1 MKKIA
6 ALAFVAVVGALSAPA
21 FARFAK
27 PEDAIEYR
35 QSALFIMAQ
44 NVGRIGAMAQ
54 GRVPFDAK
62 VAAESAAT
70 AEFMSKLPW
79 SAFGDGTQKGSIP
92 TRAKPEIW
100 AEKARFEAF
109 PRSCSL
115 RQPSSTPQQRPVV
128 WTTSR
133 QQWVVWARHAKPATT
148 TSRPSC
154 SRVPLCL
161 PVRAKSMYQRW
172 PGQLPRPLTW

>member
-6 ALAFVAVVGALSAPA
+6 VLALAAVAGALCAPA
-21 FARFAK
+21 FAQFAK
-27 PEDAIEYR
+27 PEDAIKYR

-62 VAAESAAT
+62 VAADSAAT

-79 SAFGDGTQKGSIP
+79 SAFVDGSQKGSIP

-100 AEKARFEAF
+100 AEKAKFDGLAEKLQAEMAKLNAAAKTG
-109 PRSCSL
+109 SL
-115 RQPSSTPQQRPVV
+115 DNIKSAMGGVGATCKACHDDYQ
-128 WTTSR
+128 
-133 QQWVVWARHAKPATT
+133 AK
-148 TSRPSC
+148 
-154 SRVPLCL
+154 L
-161 PVRAKSMYQRW
+161 
-172 PGQLPRPLTW
+172 